1 MTDKPPEE
9 APDNFD
15 WGAARAKFRDRHK
28 TGKRARKDR
37 EKAGADAVD
46 GRSLRATGRTE
57 HCNLRCTPEVKAAF
71 HKAAEDAGLGLSVWL
86 ERAILAAIERQKRGE
101 PL

>member
-1 MTDKPPEE
+1 MIDEE
-9 APDNFD
+9 ATSADDFD
-15 WGAARAKFRDRHK
+15 WGPAREKFRAKLK
-28 TGKRARKDR
+28 PGKKARKGR
-37 EKAGADAVD
+37 EKAGEDAVD

-71 HKAAEDAGLGLSVWL
+71 HEAAEEAGLGLSIWL
-86 ERAILAAIERQKRGE
+86 ERAILAAIERQNRGE